1 MKKISS
7 FLIILAGIFWGS
19 QGIFV
24 NQLGKMDLTSMDIA
38 GVRVAGTGVI
48 IFLVILF
55 TKRELLKIKIQDIWI
70 FSGSGLLSIIC
81 FNCCYYQAIQM
92 TSMAMAAVL
101 LYISPAVV
109 AVLSCI
115 FLREKVTVRKIFA
128 LISAFAGCFFVSGIL
143 GREQVVTVMG
153 VMAGIGAGVAY
164 ALYSIFSA
172 IGLRK
177 GYQPVTIMTYTF
189 TTGGIGILPLCNIQK
204 IMEKSVQHLNLVL
217 IEIVFVVVSA
227 LLPYLLYTIALK
239 YMEAGKAS
247 IMASTEAIAA
257 TLFGI
262 LFLHEKLTVNIIL
275 GIIAVVFSIVVL
287 NVKIPVKVK
296 TTKPEI
302 PESTSVN

>member
-1 MKKISS
+1 
-7 FLIILAGIFWGS
+7 
-19 QGIFV
+19 
-24 NQLGKMDLTSMDIA
+24 
-38 GVRVAGTGVI
+38 
-48 IFLVILF
+48 
-55 TKRELLKIKIQDIWI
+55 
-70 FSGSGLLSIIC
+70 
-81 FNCCYYQAIQM
+81 
-92 TSMAMAAVL
+92 
-101 LYISPAVV
+101 
-109 AVLSCI
+109 
-115 FLREKVTVRKIFA
+115 
-128 LISAFAGCFFVSGIL
+128 
-143 GREQVVTVMG
+143 MG